1 MSINDEMEATVPG
14 LPEGDE
20 ETVEEVEAAAAVVAA
35 PTPPKMDLSA
45 FVAGVLP
52 ITREQRLYGGGGQ
65 RVDLDRIE
73 RQLNEAKARRQQAHV
88 NRLEK
93 ERIAAIHALNSE
105 NVIDLTLVGWTRA
118 KEDRFNKALTA
129 EGVQGV
135 LERNLRQTAAQTIAI
150 NGISLVD
157 GGLTDGDV
165 YQMLLDLSGIPGMTA
180 QIDRLVRIVAET
192 NADPNAVSI
201 PL

>member
-1 MSINDEMEATVPG
+1 M
-14 LPEGDE
+14 
-20 ETVEEVEAAAAVVAA
+20 
-35 PTPPKMDLSA
+35 
-45 FVAGVLP
+45 
-52 ITREQRLYGGGGQ
+52 
-65 RVDLDRIE
+65 
-73 RQLNEAKARRQQAHV
+73 NEAKARRQQAHV

-105 NVIDLTLVGWTRA
+105 NVIDLTLVGWTRT
-118 KEDRFNKALTA
+118 KEDRFNKELTV

-150 NGISLVD
+150 NGISLAD

>member
-73 RQLNEAKARRQQAHV
+73 RQLNEAKARRQQAQV

-135 LERNLRQTAAQTIAI
+135 LERNLRQTAAQTTAI
-150 NGISLVD
+150 NGILLAD

>member
-14 LPEGDE
+14 LPEGGE
-20 ETVEEVEAAAAVVAA
+20 ETAEEVEAAAAVVAA

-52 ITREQRLYGGGGQ
+52 ITREQRLYGNGGQ

-93 ERIAAIHALNSE
+93 ERIAAIHSLNSE

-135 LERNLRQTAAQTIAI
+135 LERNLRQTAAQTTAI
-150 NGISLVD
+150 N
-157 GGLTDGDV
+157 
-165 YQMLLDLSGIPGMTA
+165 
-180 QIDRLVRIVAET
+180 
-192 NADPNAVSI
+192 
-201 PL
+201 

>member
-20 ETVEEVEAAAAVVAA
+20 ETAEEVEAAAAVVAA

-52 ITREQRLYGGGGQ
+52 ITREQRLYGNGGQ

-105 NVIDLTLVGWTRA
+105 NVIDLMLVGWTRA

-135 LERNLRQTAAQTIAI
+135 LERNLRQTAAQTTAI
-150 NGISLVD
+150 NGILLAD

>member
-20 ETVEEVEAAAAVVAA
+20 ETAEEVEAAAAVVAA

-52 ITREQRLYGGGGQ
+52 ITREQRLYGNGGQ

-73 RQLNEAKARRQQAHV
+73 RQLNEAKARRQQAQV

-105 NVIDLTLVGWTRA
+105 NVIDLMLVGWTRA

-135 LERNLRQTAAQTIAI
+135 LERNLRQTAAQTTAI
-150 NGISLVD
+150 NGISLAD

>member
-20 ETVEEVEAAAAVVAA
+20 ETAEEVEAAAAVVAA

-52 ITREQRLYGGGGQ
+52 ITREQRLYGNGGQ

-73 RQLNEAKARRQQAHV
+73 RQLSEAKARRQQAHV

-105 NVIDLTLVGWTRA
+105 NVIDLMLVGWTRT

-135 LERNLRQTAAQTIAI
+135 LERNLRQTAAQTTAI
-150 NGISLVD
+150 NGILLAD

-165 YQMLLDLSGIPGMTA
+165 YQMLIDLSGIPGMTA

>member
-1 MSINDEMEATVPG
+1 MSINNEMEATVPG

-20 ETVEEVEAAAAVVAA
+20 ETAEEVEAAAAVVAA

-135 LERNLRQTAAQTIAI
+135 LERNLRQTAAQTTAI
-150 NGISLVD
+150 NGILLAD

>member
-105 NVIDLTLVGWTRA
+105 NVIDLMLVGWTRA

-150 NGISLVD
+150 NGISLAD

-165 YQMLLDLSGIPGMTA
+165 YQMLLDLSGVPGMTA

>member
-20 ETVEEVEAAAAVVAA
+20 ETAEEVEAAAAVVAA

-52 ITREQRLYGGGGQ
+52 ITREQRLYGNGGQ

-105 NVIDLTLVGWTRA
+105 NVIDLMLVGWTRA

-150 NGISLVD
+150 NGISLAD
-157 GGLTDGDV
+157 CGLTDGNV

>member
-20 ETVEEVEAAAAVVAA
+20 ETAEEVEAAAAVVAA

-93 ERIAAIHALNSE
+93 ERIAAIHTLNSE
-105 NVIDLTLVGWTRA
+105 NVIDLTLVGWTRT
-118 KEDRFNKALTA
+118 KEDRFNKELTA

-135 LERNLRQTAAQTIAI
+135 LERNLRQTAAQTTAI
-150 NGISLVD
+150 NGISLAD

-165 YQMLLDLSGIPGMTA
+165 YQMLIDLSGIPGMTA

>member
-150 NGISLVD
+150 NGISLAD

>member
-52 ITREQRLYGGGGQ
+52 ITREQRLYGNGGQ

-105 NVIDLTLVGWTRA
+105 NVIDLMLVGWTRA
-118 KEDRFNKALTA
+118 KADRFNKALTA

-150 NGISLVD
+150 NGISLAD

>member
-52 ITREQRLYGGGGQ
+52 ITREQRLYGNGGQ

-73 RQLNEAKARRQQAHV
+73 RQLNEAKARRQQAQV

-93 ERIAAIHALNSE
+93 EWIAAIHALNSE
-105 NVIDLTLVGWTRA
+105 NVIDLMLVGWTRA
-118 KEDRFNKALTA
+118 KADRFNKALTA

-135 LERNLRQTAAQTIAI
+135 LERNLRQTAAQTTAI
-150 NGISLVD
+150 NGILLAD

-180 QIDRLVRIVAET
+180 QIDRLVRVVAET

>member
-14 LPEGDE
+14 LPEVGE
-20 ETVEEVEAAAAVVAA
+20 ETAEEVEAAAAVVAA

-52 ITREQRLYGGGGQ
+52 ITREQRLYGNGGQ

-93 ERIAAIHALNSE
+93 ERIAAIHSLNSE
-105 NVIDLTLVGWTRA
+105 NVIDLTLVGWTRT
-118 KEDRFNKALTA
+118 KEDRFNKELTA

-135 LERNLRQTAAQTIAI
+135 LERNLRQTAAQTTAI
-150 NGISLVD
+150 NGILLAD

>member
-14 LPEGDE
+14 LPEGGE

-35 PTPPKMDLSA
+35 PTPPKMDLRA
-45 FVAGVLP
+45 FVAGALP

-105 NVIDLTLVGWTRA
+105 NVIDLMLVGWTRA
-118 KEDRFNKALTA
+118 KADRFNKALTA

-150 NGISLVD
+150 NGISLAD

>member
-14 LPEGDE
+14 IPEGDE
-20 ETVEEVEAAAAVVAA
+20 ETAEEVEAAAAVVAA
-35 PTPPKMDLSA
+35 STPPKMDLSA

-52 ITREQRLYGGGGQ
+52 ITREQRLYGNGGQ

-105 NVIDLTLVGWTRA
+105 NVIDLTLVGWTRT
-118 KEDRFNKALTA
+118 KEDRFNKELTA

-135 LERNLRQTAAQTIAI
+135 LERNLRQTAAQTTAI
-150 NGISLVD
+150 NGILLAD

>member
-35 PTPPKMDLSA
+35 HTPPKMDLRA

-73 RQLNEAKARRQQAHV
+73 RQLNEAKARRQQAQV

-105 NVIDLTLVGWTRA
+105 NVIDLMLVGWTRA

-150 NGISLVD
+150 NGISLAD

>member
-35 PTPPKMDLSA
+35 STPPKMDLRA

-52 ITREQRLYGGGGQ
+52 ITREQRLYGNGGQ

-105 NVIDLTLVGWTRA
+105 NVIDLMLVGWTRA

-135 LERNLRQTAAQTIAI
+135 LERNLRQTAAQTTAI
-150 NGISLVD
+150 NGILLAD

>member
-52 ITREQRLYGGGGQ
+52 ITREQRLYGNGGQ

-105 NVIDLTLVGWTRA
+105 NVIDLMLVGWTRA

-150 NGISLVD
+150 NGISLAD
-157 GGLTDGDV
+157 GGLTDRDV

>member
-1 MSINDEMEATVPG
+1 MSINNEMEATVPG

-20 ETVEEVEAAAAVVAA
+20 ETAEEVEAAAAVVAA

-52 ITREQRLYGGGGQ
+52 ITREQRLYGNGGQ

-93 ERIAAIHALNSE
+93 EHIAAIHALNSE
-105 NVIDLTLVGWTRA
+105 NVIDLMLVGWTRA

-129 EGVQGV
+129 EGVQSV

-150 NGISLVD
+150 NGISLAD

-180 QIDRLVRIVAET
+180 QIDRLVRMVAET

>member
-1 MSINDEMEATVPG
+1 MSINNEMEATVPG

-52 ITREQRLYGGGGQ
+52 ITREQRLYGNGGQ

-105 NVIDLTLVGWTRA
+105 NVIDLMLVGWTRA

-150 NGISLVD
+150 NGISLAD

-165 YQMLLDLSGIPGMTA
+165 YQMLLDLSGVPGMTA

>member
-20 ETVEEVEAAAAVVAA
+20 ETAEEVEAAAAVVAA

-52 ITREQRLYGGGGQ
+52 ITREQRLYGNGGQ

-73 RQLNEAKARRQQAHV
+73 RQLNEAKARRQLAHV

-105 NVIDLTLVGWTRA
+105 NVIDLTLVGWTRT
-118 KEDRFNKALTA
+118 KEDRFNKELTA

-135 LERNLRQTAAQTIAI
+135 LERNLRQTAAQTTAI
-150 NGISLVD
+150 NGILLAD

-165 YQMLLDLSGIPGMTA
+165 YQMLIDLSGIPGMTA

>member
-20 ETVEEVEAAAAVVAA
+20 ETAAEVEAAAAVVAA

-52 ITREQRLYGGGGQ
+52 ITREQRLYGNGGQ

-105 NVIDLTLVGWTRA
+105 NVIDLMLVGWTRA

-150 NGISLVD
+150 NGISLAD

-165 YQMLLDLSGIPGMTA
+165 YQMLLDLSGVPGMTA

>member
-14 LPEGDE
+14 LPEGNE

-35 PTPPKMDLSA
+35 PTPLKMDLSA

-52 ITREQRLYGGGGQ
+52 ITREQRLYGNGGQ

-105 NVIDLTLVGWTRA
+105 NVIDLMLVGWTRA

-135 LERNLRQTAAQTIAI
+135 LERNLRQTAAQTTAI
-150 NGISLVD
+150 NGILLAD

-165 YQMLLDLSGIPGMTA
+165 YQMLIDLSGIPGMTA

>member
-52 ITREQRLYGGGGQ
+52 ITREQRLYGNGGQ

-105 NVIDLTLVGWTRA
+105 NVIDLMLVGWTRA

-150 NGISLVD
+150 NGISLAD